1 MSLSKKI
8 RSEFIS
14 YFEKL
19 NHTFVPSSPV
29 VLKDDPSLLF
39 ANAGMNQFKDVFL
52 GIGTRSYNRAANT
65 QKCIRVSGKHNDLEE
80 VGRDTY
86 HHTFFEMLGNWSF
99 GDYFK
104 AEAIEWAWKLVT
116 EKWGLPKERL
126 YVTVFGGDKEDRLE
140 TDEEAAELW
149 KTRTDIDPSHIKRFG
164 KKDNFW
170 SMADTGPCGPCSEI
184 HIDLTPDKSGGK
196 LVNAGDPRVMEIWNL
211 VFIQFNRDA
220 NGNLEPLPSKH
231 VDTGMGLERTCAVIK
246 HLPELREGK
255 PAVFSNYGTD
265 LFVPIIKH
273 IEKITG
279 CSYGS
284 TRTHLPDRYDSD
296 DTENIVD
303 VACRV
308 IADHIRT
315 LTFAITDGVLPS
327 NEGRGYV
334 LRRLLRRA
342 ARFGRKLNVQDP
354 FIYQLVPTVISVMGD
369 AFPELSGRAKFVA
382 DTIRGEE
389 EAFGRTLDR
398 GIDIFES
405 VASKVQ
411 DSGSNKFPGEEAFKL
426 YDTYGFPLDLTQL
439 MARERGLSVD
449 ENEFDRLME
458 QQRQRARSAEKSTA
472 SSLTIS
478 PDVHLPTTDDKA
490 KYGHNLVMRANLLGW
505 LKDGQWTTSGELKS
519 PAEADLVFDRTCFYA
534 EQGGQIG
541 DIGVVRDGDSEFTVE
556 ETLRVNDHTVL
567 HRGKLVRGK
576 IKVGQSLE
584 LSVDIERRA
593 NIMNNHTATHLLQWA
608 LRQVLGD
615 HVKQAGSL
623 VADEYLRFDFTH
635 PKAMSDEEIAKV
647 EKLVMEKID
656 SPQPVVNTEMPISEA
671 LKMGV
676 TALFGEKYGD
686 VVRVLAIG
694 VDDPGNIGGAFSA
707 ELCGGTHVS
716 NTAQIMNFK
725 IIKEESLQ
733 TGVRRITARTGKAL
747 RSLLLNRYEL
757 VNELCQ
763 ALKVPVDQLA
773 DRINAILEDNKKLKK
788 QLQAGP
794 ANVNLE
800 SVTQQLLEKAE
811 KVGNATVVVGELPF
825 APVDKLR
832 SQIDWLKKKA
842 PSVVMV
848 LGARDSEKVQLLAS
862 VSDDLIKQ
870 GLSAG
875 KIISEIAKMVDGGG
889 GGRDQ
894 MAQAGGKA
902 PAKLDE
908 ALSHAKKMIQDKLTS
923 K

>member
-1 MSLSKKI
+1 MSLSKNI
-8 RSEFIS
+8 RSEFIQ

-19 NHTFVPSSPV
+19 NHTNVPSSPI
-29 VLKDDPSLLF
+29 VLKDDPTLLF

-52 GIGTRSYNRAANT
+52 GIGTRPYKRAVNT

-104 AEAIEWAWKLVT
+104 KESIHWAWDLVT
-116 EKWGLPKERL
+116 RVWGLPKDRL
-126 YVTVFGGDKEDRLE
+126 YATVFGGDKEDRLE
-140 TDEEAAELW
+140 ADEEAIELW
-149 KTRTDIDPSHIKRFG
+149 KTVTDIDPTHIRKFG

-170 SMADTGPCGPCSEI
+170 AMADTGPCGPCSEI

-196 LVNAGDPRVMEIWNL
+196 LVNAGDSRVMEIWNL

-220 NGNLEPLPSKH
+220 NGNLEPLPAKH
-231 VDTGMGLERTCAVIK
+231 VDTGMGLERTCAVVK
-246 HLPELREGK
+246 HLNELREGK

-273 IEKITG
+273 IEEITG
-279 CSYGS
+279 CNYGLK
-284 TRTHLPDRYDSD
+284 RMHLPDRYDSD

-342 ARFGRKLNVQDP
+342 ARFGRKLNVHDP
-354 FIYQLVPTVISVMGD
+354 FIYKLVPTVIEVMGS
-369 AFPELSGRAKFVA
+369 AFPELSGKAQFVA

-398 GIDIFES
+398 GIDIFEL
-405 VASKVQ
+405 VAAKVQ
-411 DSGSNKFPGEEAFKL
+411 NSGAKTFPGEDAFKL

-439 MARERGLSVD
+439 MARERGLAVD
-449 ENEFDRLME
+449 EKEFERLME
-458 QQRQRARSAEKSTA
+458 QQRERARSADKSAA
-472 SSLTIS
+472 SAVSIAA
-478 PDVHLPTTDDKA
+478 DIKLPATDDKP
-490 KYGHNLVMRANLLGW
+490 KYGHNLVMRSKLLGW
-505 LKDGQWTTSGELKS
+505 LKGGQWFDSGELNS
-519 PAEADLVFDRTCFYA
+519 PADADLVFDRTCFYA

-541 DIGVVRDGDSEFTVE
+541 DTGTISDGEIDFIVE
-556 ETLRVNDHTVL
+556 ETLRANDHTVL

-576 IKVGQSLE
+576 FKVGQQLE
-584 LSVDIERRA
+584 LKVDADRRQ
-593 NIMNNHTATHLLQWA
+593 NIQNNHTATHLMQWA

-623 VADEYLRFDFTH
+623 VADDYLRFDFTH
-635 PKAMSDEEIAKV
+635 PKAMTDEEIAQV
-647 EKLVMEKID
+647 EKLVVEKID
-656 SPQPVVNTEMPISEA
+656 TAQPVINTEMPIAEA
-671 LKMGV
+671 LSMGV

-707 ELCGGTHVS
+707 ELCGGTHVT
-716 NTAQIMNFK
+716 NTSQISNFK

-747 RSLLLNRYEL
+747 RALLLDRYNL
-757 VNELCQ
+757 IDDLCQ
-763 ALKVPVDQLA
+763 TLKVPVDQVK
-773 DRINAILEDNKKLKK
+773 DRITALLEDNRKLKK
-788 QLQAGP
+788 QLQSGP
-794 ANVNLE
+794 ANVDLTGA
-800 SVTQQLLEKAE
+800 TQKLLDDAK
-811 KVGNATVVVGELPF
+811 KIGNATVVVGELPN

-842 PSVVMV
+842 DPVVTV
-848 LGARDSEKVQLLAS
+848 IGARDGEKVQLLAS
-862 VSDDLIKQ
+862 VSDDLIKK

-875 KIISEIAKMVDGGG
+875 KIIAEIAKIVDGGG

-894 MAQAGGKA
+894 MAQAGGKN
-902 PAKLDE
+902 PAKLPE
-908 ALSHAKKMIQDKLTS
+908 ALAHAEKLIQGKLS
-923 K
+923 S